1 MYQRLSIGRKIAM
14 AVATFLLPVAFIL
27 WLLAGGQGKDIRFAE
42 REVAGVTALRG
53 LLAAELGLD
62 RTILGA
68 RPAGV
73 TTGGLLSPA
82 LPAFG
87 TLGLAREAAA
97 LMQADGG
104 NPAQVRTLL
113 RALVASVGDRSNL
126 ILDNVLDSY
135 YATDVVLNRLPD
147 VLDNIADLRAL
158 AAAQGGS
165 PDAKA
170 AFLVAQGGLDG
181 VLAGMDS
188 SMQSAVQDNTDG
200 TLAPRLAAKY
210 SALKGATTAHTA
222 SLRGGAGAG
231 DGAGTLALIDQVG
244 DFADSGAGALQAIL
258 QARVSALG
266 RTRLVDFAAT
276 GVLFAFATLSTLWV
290 IRSGVVQRINV
301 LRDSMVALARDQDIA
316 EIPFAG
322 DGDEIGQMARTLQ
335 VFRENRRLRL
345 EAEAQARDVAAS
357 RDRRQQSM
365 DRHTEDFATAMAG
378 TMAGLT
384 HSASAMSDIAVT
396 LLSAAESTGDEAAAT
411 AVSAEASSGNLS
423 AVAAA
428 VEEMTASAL
437 EIARRIVQASESA
450 REAVSRTESAD
461 GAVRGLSEA
470 AVRIGAIANV
480 IEQIASRTNLLALNA
495 TIEAARAGEAGR
507 GFAVVAAEVKQLAG
521 QTAHATRD
529 IAVQI
534 GAIRAATIN
543 AAAAMEGVGAA
554 IRDVNDVAA
563 AISAAAAQQGAT
575 TREIASSVGLVAAA
589 TAQTAGSM
597 RNVSD
602 TTTSSRDMSAAVA
615 DAAGR
620 VTRQSEALRAEVEQF
635 VAVMREPTND
645 MQQRTPGTA
654 A

>member
-1 MYQRLSIGRKIAM
+1 MYRKLSIGRKIAM

-27 WLLAGGQGKDIRFAE
+27 WLLASGQGKDIRFAE

-53 LLAAELGLD
+53 LLASEVGLD

-68 RPAGV
+68 PARGG
-73 TTGGLLSPA
+73 TTRSLLTPD
-82 LPAFG
+82 LPAFE
-87 TLGLAREAAA
+87 TLGLTHEATA
-97 LMQADGG
+97 LMQANGD
-104 NPAQVRTLL
+104 PAQIRTTL

-158 AAAQGGS
+158 AAAQAGS

-181 VLAGMDS
+181 VLAGMDGS
-188 SMQSAVQDNTDG
+188 LVSALQDNTDG

-210 SALKGATTAHTA
+210 AALKAATTAHTA
-222 SLRGGAGAG
+222 ALRGGSAGSSE
-231 DGAGTLALIDQVG
+231 AGTVALIDQVG
-244 DFADSGAGALQAIL
+244 DFADAGSVALQAIL

-266 RTRLVDFAAT
+266 WARLVDFAAT
-276 GVLFAFATLSTLWV
+276 GVLFAFAALSTLWV

-301 LRDSMVALARDQDIA
+301 LRDSMVVLAADRDIA
-316 EIPFAG
+316 VVPCAG
-322 DGDEIGQMARTLQ
+322 DGDEIGQMARTVQ
-335 VFRENRRLRL
+335 VFRENRRLRMQ
-345 EAEAQARDVAAS
+345 AEAAALDVAAL
-357 RDRRQQSM
+357 RDRRQQAM

-384 HSASAMSDIAVT
+384 HSASAMTDVAVT
-396 LLSAAESTGDEAAAT
+396 LLSAAENTGGEAART
-411 AVSAEASSGNLS
+411 AVAAEDSSNSLS

-437 EIARRIVQASESA
+437 EITRRIVQAAESA
-450 REAVSRTESAD
+450 SAAVSRTERAD
-461 GAVRGLSEA
+461 NAVRGLSEA
-470 AVRIGAIANV
+470 AVRIGAIAGV

-534 GAIRAATIN
+534 GEIRAATAN

-554 IRDVNDVAA
+554 IREVNEVAA
-563 AISAAAAQQGAT
+563 AIKRGCC
-575 TREIASSVGLVAAA
+575 G
-589 TAQTAGSM
+589 
-597 RNVSD
+597 
-602 TTTSSRDMSAAVA
+602 
-615 DAAGR
+615 AGR
-620 VTRQSEALRAEVEQF
+620 DHAGDRQQCGPGGGRNRADRRQHAQCQRYDNEQ
-635 VAVMREPTND
+635 P
-645 MQQRTPGTA
+645 
-654 A
+654 